1 MAPPPRVDIE
11 ALAKS
16 LVDHDKSADEV
27 KRLLCELYPSMHS
40 VRTKM
45 TTFRDLVFEASPQ
58 IDARALLEL
67 ESDPSVRIFVN
78 SSRKDQ
84 CAIQRQHE
92 NNPTWSEAAEN
103 LLASFDI
110 VPACIKGLVLTKRE
124 CNQLQRKSE
133 QAVVDANMNPYLIED
148 GDKLLSQ
155 IEEKMRA
162 ANDSISGLAI
172 SILLATG
179 RRTVEILNGVSSF
192 NPVPGEPY
200 HAIFDGQAKKRDA
213 KPYIIPI
220 LVPFEVLDN
229 SMKALR
235 AQQGHRMFTSRE
247 VKNKYQSTIRKRLL
261 KAISQEELALPP
273 LKVHALRKV
282 YVALVQKLFD
292 TGFAFNATVMKCCG
306 HSKLK
311 DSLAYSC
318 VIMKGVRGEGR
329 LGKMVVSD
337 LCMESE
343 SEAENEE

>member
-11 ALAKS
+11 VLAKA
-16 LVDHDKSADEV
+16 LEDGDKSADEV
-27 KRLLCELYPSMHS
+27 KRLLCDVYPSMNS

-45 TTFRDLVFEASPQ
+45 TTIRDLVFKLNPP

-67 ESDPSVRIFVN
+67 ESDPSVSIFVN

-124 CNQLQRKSE
+124 CNQVQRKSE
-133 QAVVDANMNPYLIED
+133 QAVVDANMNPYLIEE

-162 ANDSISGLAI
+162 ANDSIGLAI

-273 LKVHALRKV
+273 LKVHALRK
-282 YVALVQKLFD
+282 
-292 TGFAFNATVMKCCG
+292 GM
-306 HSKLK
+306 
-311 DSLAYSC
+311 
-318 VIMKGVRGEGR
+318 M
-329 LGKMVVSD
+329 
-337 LCMESE
+337 
-343 SEAENEE
+343 